1 MFMVNNQNDTV
12 KVKMLGGFSISFKDR
27 ELTDDQGRTK
37 KVWTLIEYLLANY
50 GTSVSQERL
59 IEAVWPGEEY
69 DNPLNALKTLFCL
82 NEIPM
87 HGTRNYLVKLILS
100 RWNLYINRHP
110 TKAGTSKNALPIT
123 KKQLLTISRQ
133 SRQSKI
139 QDKIFPKGL
148 PRYMTN

>member
-69 DNPLNALKTLFCL
+69 DNPLNALK
-82 NEIPM
+82 N
-87 HGTRNYLVKLILS
+87 LVY
-100 RWNLYINRHP
+100 RAR
-110 TKAGTSKNALPIT
+110 TA
-123 KKQLLTISRQ
+123 
-133 SRQSKI
+133 
-139 QDKIFPKGL
+139 
-148 PRYMTN
+148 